1 MITAVTVAVL
11 VVAAG
16 GNGSPAAPAVAGQ
29 PSTTP
34 VAAAAPSAVSQSTDS
49 SMPAGS
55 ATATRSP
62 EQVTAVVGESTVV
75 GSSTE
80 TSVPAG
86 IPMTTE
92 APVRTVVKE
101 PEVAL
106 DLGSDPSR
114 PDSKEA
120 GQTPAQPALETADGE
135 LSTVEVVRILA
146 PSVVQIANES
156 VAIGAFNRPI
166 PAEGVGTG
174 VIIDAAGHILT
185 SSHVIEAARTITVTL
200 SDGERYEARL
210 VGNDPTTD
218 VSIIAIETE
227 GLQPARTLSPSAT
240 RWD

>member
-1 MITAVTVAVL
+1 MRQR
-11 VVAAG
+11 
-16 GNGSPAAPAVAGQ
+16 Q
-29 PSTTP
+29 PCRP
-34 VAAAAPSAVSQSTDS
+34 RRR
-49 SMPAGS
+49 GS
-55 ATATRSP
+55 AGDDSCGSRCT
-62 EQVTAVVGESTVV
+62 V
-75 GSSTE
+75 GSLA
-80 TSVPAG
+80 VDRFLNAG
-86 IPMTTE
+86 RFCNSHAEPG
-92 APVRTVVKE
+92 AGDGRGRRVYRCRLFDGGLGPNGHPHDHGGPVQPVVKE

-240 RWD
+240 RSD